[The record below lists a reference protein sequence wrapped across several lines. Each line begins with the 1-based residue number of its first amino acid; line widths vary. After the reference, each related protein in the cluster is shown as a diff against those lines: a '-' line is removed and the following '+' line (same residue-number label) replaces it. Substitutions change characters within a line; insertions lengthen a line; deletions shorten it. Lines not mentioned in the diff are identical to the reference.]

1 MSFWTIFCPFTLF
14 FYPFLIFCP
23 FLKTWKIKIW
33 KKWKRHLEISSFYK
47 STKKHNH
54 MLHCSWDTA
63 HDRCNFYFSFWAMFC
78 PFTPLKTQK
87 IKILKKWTKH
97 LETSSFYTCAPK
109 IMITRYTVPE
119 IWCATDEWTDWQTDG
134 WTDRKSNILR
144 WVPHLKRHR
153 NKWLLSKTKSKQN
166 QRNGTCWQ

>member
-78 PFTPLKTQK
+78 PFTPPKDTKNQNFEKMNKTPGDIIILHMCTKNYDHKIYSSWDMVCNRWMDRLTDGWMDRQKKWHIEVGAPPKKTQK
-87 IKILKKWTKH
+87 QMAI
-97 LETSSFYTCAPK
+97 E
-109 IMITRYTVPE
+109 
-119 IWCATDEWTDWQTDG
+119 
-134 WTDRKSNILR
+134 
-144 WVPHLKRHR
+144 
-153 NKWLLSKTKSKQN
+153 
-166 QRNGTCWQ
+166 